1 MTLETGFVTWI
12 CPRTPHHLGTGLGG
26 LLKTWGV
33 GCIPGEQHNHQVEFT
48 ADRLATYLL
57 TQNTV
62 VERGVETRTIPR
74 EKRSGGRV
82 GRLSRAGREGSLLD
96 KISNEV
102 LEASGSRRYEEKS
115 AQWKELTPDEEVART
130 HPRNGEIEISP
141 KRRWRSNCDEVPDGR
156 FSGDKTCLTN
166 TSTSSQGRSSRSWL
180 A

>member
-1 MTLETGFVTWI
+1 MPVTTPGNSWVSALRS
-12 CPRTPHHLGTGLGG
+12 PRSDSSHWSSKKPVVPIKSDGTPLSPWCVRRRNAP
-26 LLKTWGV
+26 KQW
-33 GCIPGEQHNHQVEFT
+33 
-48 ADRLATYLL
+48 
-57 TQNTV
+57 
-62 VERGVETRTIPR
+62 TRRRARTRPR

-82 GRLSRAGREGSLLD
+82 GRLGRAGREGSLLD

-115 AQWKELTPDEEVART
+115 AQWKELTPDEEAART